1 MKGIGRLL
9 APILICALSAWNAEG
24 FDVRAFH
31 IDMRTQV
38 MTPEALRSVADK
50 AAAGGLNTII
60 MEWEAT
66 FPFEENSTLCNSL
79 AYSRSEV
86 DGFISY
92 CEGLGID
99 VIPLQNCFG
108 HCEYILRHQRYA
120 ALRESWTDYSQVC
133 PLKKELARQVF
144 SSIFKEIA
152 SAHPSRYMHIG
163 CDETL
168 LLGYC
173 RKCREE
179 DVSRIFVDYVSLMC
193 SIVKDL
199 GKTPVIW
206 GDMILKHPEYL
217 RDLPKD
223 LIIADW
229 NYGWSADHFG
239 DVDAILDAGYEMW
252 GAAALR
258 SNPDNIYLTSWPA
271 HLANIEE
278 YIPYCRE
285 KGFTG
290 IIETSWSTSGGY
302 GYIKDCT
309 ADVIELQPIRQVY
322 PLSAFGLLQE
332 AFCEAVSKPGFE
344 ARAFVRQYASS
355 HFGLCSEDA
364 LKTFEDYFF
373 TPQNTV
379 TDKGFNENKIATE
392 LSSAQDVLARMGE
405 IRVKGTARDDWHQL
419 VLALE
424 IRVNYLKFKQLEYLA
439 EFGGKNAVNA
449 SDFKPLLREASRLRR
464 RFTRLNGW
472 YLKDPTAPLGEWSY
486 VRKMETKS

>member
-1 MKGIGRLL
+1 M
-9 APILICALSAWNAEG
+9 LICILSCLNANG

-79 AYSRSEV
+79 AYSREEV

-92 CEGLGID
+92 CTSLGID

-108 HCEYILRHQRYA
+108 HCEYILQHPRYA
-120 ALRESWTDYSQVC
+120 ALRESWKDYSQVC
-133 PLKKELARQVF
+133 PLKKELARKVF

-152 SAHPSRYMHIG
+152 SAHPSKYMHIG

-168 LLGYC
+168 LLGTC
-173 RKCREE
+173 KKCREAE
-179 DVSRIFVDYVSLMC
+179 VSRIFVDYVCLMC
-193 SIVKDL
+193 SIVKEL

-217 RDLPKD
+217 CELPKD

-239 DVDAILDAGYEMW
+239 NVDAIREAGYEMW

-258 SNPDNIYLTSWPA
+258 SNPDNIYLTNWPK
-271 HLANIEE
+271 HLENIEE

-322 PLSAFGLLQE
+322 PLAAFGLLQE
-332 AFCEAVSKPGFE
+332 AFCEAVSNSDFD
-344 ARAFVRQYASS
+344 AHAFVRRYASS
-355 HFGLCSEDA
+355 HFALSSEDE

-373 TPQNTV
+373 TAQNTV
-379 TDKGFNENKIATE
+379 TDKGFNEKNIASE
-392 LSSAQDVLARMGE
+392 LSSAQDILERMKD
-405 IRVKGTARDDWHQL
+405 IRVKRTAKDDWQQL

-424 IRVNYLKFKQLEYLA
+424 IRVNYLRFKQLEYRM
-439 EFGGKNAVNA
+439 EFGGQDAVKT
-449 SDFKPLLREASRLRR
+449 SDLKPLLQEVTRLQRC
-464 RFTRLNGW
+464 FTRLNSW
-472 YLKDPTAPLGEWSY
+472 YLKDTTAPLGEWSY
-486 VRKMETKS
+486 VRKMETLL